1 MAVKWNSIALW
12 AGVVAVVLI
21 VVLLSALQ
29 NLGSSGKNGPYSIGM
44 TFRGEASTSR
54 AFTWRYGQGE
64 TDGVLQVARSRDG
77 LEKEQ
82 ADKLSFPASRETRT
96 GEKGKTEGVYQAEAS
111 GLTPNTLYWYRVGD
125 AAADVWSEPASFT
138 TGPEAGADAEVSFL
152 HVTDSQGETE
162 TDFRL
167 WSRTLEQAVKQFPQA
182 AFVMHTG
189 DLTENPED
197 PAAWR
202 HFFDLA
208 RPVLSRLPLMPATG
222 NHDEVDNDALE
233 YRSRFLLPDNGLTSK
248 DKGPSYSFDY
258 GPVHMVVLNT
268 ESDLSKQRDWLKKD
282 LAASADKPW
291 RIVAIHRGAYGG
303 NMYDKLE
310 DWVKVF
316 DEYQVDLVLQGH
328 NHEYSRSYPLRGG
341 KVAGNGDD
349 PVRERAGTV
358 YVTPNTAGP
367 KFNDKK
373 EDLFYHKVHFQNK
386 KQMFGGITVSGNTL
400 TYEAYDV
407 DGKLLDRFVLE
418 H

>member
-1 MAVKWNSIALW
+1 MI
-12 AGVVAVVLI
+12 LI

-29 NLGSSGKNGPYSIGM
+29 NKGSTGKNGPFSIGM
-44 TFRGEASTSR
+44 TFRKDVSASR

-64 TDGVLQVARSRDG
+64 AEGLLQVALSRDG
-77 LEKEQ
+77 LVEDQGEKQ
-82 ADKLSFPASRETRT
+82 SFPASRGIRT
-96 GEKGKTEGVYQAEAS
+96 GEQGKPEGVYQAEAS
-111 GLTPNTLYWYRVGD
+111 GLSPNTRYWYRVGD
-125 AAADVWSEPASFT
+125 EAAAVWSEPASFT
-138 TGPEAGADAEVSFL
+138 TGPAAGEADAEVSFL

-162 TDFRL
+162 ADFRL

-182 AFVMHTG
+182 AFIMHTG
-189 DLTENPED
+189 DLTENPAD

-202 HFFDLA
+202 HFFDQA
-208 RPVLSRLPLMPATG
+208 RPVLSRLPLMSATG
-222 NHDEVDNDALE
+222 NHDEVDNDAME
-233 YRSRFLLPDNGLTSK
+233 YRSRFWLPDNGIVSK

-268 ESDLSKQRDWLKKD
+268 ESDLNKQRDWLKKD
-282 LAASADKPW
+282 LAAAADKPW

-303 NMYDKLE
+303 NRYDKLE

-341 KVAGNGDD
+341 QVVGNGDD

-367 KFNDKK
+367 KFNAKK

-386 KQMFGGITVSGNTL
+386 KQMYGGITVSGKVL

-407 DGKLLDRFVLE
+407 DGRLLDRFVLE

>member
-1 MAVKWNSIALW
+1 MWSGI
-12 AGVVAVVLI
+12 GVVVLI
-21 VVLLSALQ
+21 VLMLAAKQ
-29 NLGSSGKNGPYSIGM
+29 NMTSGKSPLHSIGM
-44 TFRGEASTSR
+44 TFHGDASTSR
-54 AFTWRYGQGE
+54 AFTWRSSQADDAGM
-64 TDGVLQVARSRDG
+64 LQVASSREELMKAG
-77 LEKEQ
+77 SSRQ
-82 ADKLSFPASRETRT
+82 SFPASRETFI
-96 GEKGKTEGVYQAEAS
+96 GEKDALEGVYQAEAT
-111 GLTPNTLYWYRVGD
+111 GLTPNTRYWYRLGD
-125 AAADVWSEPASFT
+125 GEADKWSKPASFV

-162 TDFRL
+162 ADFQL
-167 WSRTLEQAVKQFPQA
+167 WSRTLEKAVKQFPQA
-182 AFVMHTG
+182 AFIVHTG
-189 DLTENPED
+189 DLTENPDD

-202 HFFDLA
+202 YFFDTA
-208 RPVLSRLPLMPATG
+208 HSVLSRLPLMPVTG

-233 YRSRFLLPDNGLTSK
+233 YRSRFFLPDNGIAAK

-258 GPVHMVVLNT
+258 GPVHIAVLNT
-268 ESDLSKQRDWLKKD
+268 ESDLNKQRDWLKKD
-282 LAASADKPW
+282 LAASDKPW

-303 NMYDKLE
+303 NRYEKLE

-316 DEYQVDLVLQGH
+316 DEYQVDVVLQGH

-349 PVRERAGTV
+349 PVGNRTGTV

-373 EDLFYHKVHFQNK
+373 EDLFYHKVHFQNN

-407 DGKLLDRFVLE
+407 DGKLLDRFVVE
-418 H
+418 HG